1 MTKRMNETWPCGSLH
16 SRLTTEIDPR
26 ILVMGVV
33 GTGLTTF
40 RDFHVHLG
48 EALLVLVLLTVAE
61 KEAISTLDP
70 MASLRLQQHQAL
82 VLAFVDVP
90 SFIPEKT

>member
-1 MTKRMNETWPCGSLH
+1 MTKRMNEIWPCGSLH
-16 SRLTTEIDPR
+16 SRSATEIDLQ
-26 ILVMGVV
+26 ILAMGVV
-33 GTGLTTF
+33 GTGLPTF

-61 KEAISTLDP
+61 KEAILTLDL
-70 MASLRLQQHQAL
+70 MAPLRLQQHQAL

-90 SFIPEKT
+90 SFTPEKT